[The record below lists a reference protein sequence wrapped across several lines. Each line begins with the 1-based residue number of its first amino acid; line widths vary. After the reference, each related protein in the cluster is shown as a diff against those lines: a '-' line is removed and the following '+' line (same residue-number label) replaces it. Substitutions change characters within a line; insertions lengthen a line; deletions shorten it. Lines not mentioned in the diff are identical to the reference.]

1 MLFVVEGR
9 LEVFNHTTLV
19 WVGGGGGV
27 GVSGLRYKGRGGR
40 FVHYAKRGHF
50 IEVSNTFAPHY
61 SGSNIFILIFIFFS
75 Y

>member
-9 LEVFNHTTLV
+9 LEVFNYTTLV
-19 WVGGGGGV
+19 WGGGGGGGGGGWV
-27 GVSGLRYKGRGGR
+27 GVKRTRDR

-50 IEVSNTFAPHY
+50 IEVSDTFALRY
-61 SGSNIFILIFIFFS
+61 SGSNTFIPFS